1 MHYDGRPQVEQVG
14 TNMDA
19 NVTEIT
25 PISQTREARKA
36 AHVRALQK
44 AAEMNPDEFWLWWFS
59 LPKAERRALL
69 DVVAMEKEA
78 V

>member
-1 MHYDGRPQVEQVG
+1 MVNLTSDVHGGKVNNCAPVVQAP
-14 TNMDA
+14 N
-19 NVTEIT
+19 N
-25 PISQTREARKA
+25 PQTREARKA

-59 LPKAERRALL
+59 LPKPDRRDLL

>member
-1 MHYDGRPQVEQVG
+1 METTVTKITQEPQ
-14 TNMDA
+14 
-19 NVTEIT
+19 
-25 PISQTREARKA
+25 SREARKA

-44 AAEMNPDEFWLWWFS
+44 AAEMNPAEFWLWWFS